1 MIEQYC
7 SAISFLLSSCP
18 VVKTKLILFAR
29 LVTTVVDLGPPADW
43 VKINVRETVS
53 SSKIPSISTLC
64 LLALPLTVMF
74 LHKQKDCFEIYAL
87 VPGLLREEV
96 CTSRTACSVAMFYCT
111 QMPPPPEPPTRPPP
125 PGKSGS
131 VQMSSL

>member
-1 MIEQYC
+1 
-7 SAISFLLSSCP
+7 
-18 VVKTKLILFAR
+18 
-29 LVTTVVDLGPPADW
+29 
-43 VKINVRETVS
+43 
-53 SSKIPSISTLC
+53 
-64 LLALPLTVMF
+64 MF

-111 QMPPPPEPPTRPPP
+111 QIPPLPEPPTRPPP